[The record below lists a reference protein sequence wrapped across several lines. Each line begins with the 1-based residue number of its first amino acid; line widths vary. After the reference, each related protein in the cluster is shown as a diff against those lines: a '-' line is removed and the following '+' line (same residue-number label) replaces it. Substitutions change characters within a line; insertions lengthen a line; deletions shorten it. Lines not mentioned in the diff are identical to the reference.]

1 MKLIPKL
8 ILLREQQSL
17 WTLGECTFLK
27 ICIGYLCT
35 CRTVCV
41 HDCRFSPENA
51 QLQLLRG
58 VQFHS
63 FFSAAK
69 HGTRR
74 VVSYHVIPA
83 NPSVELSVRE
93 CIQCCSTLGELL
105 TKLSY
110 CFPEVGQHLL
120 RLISISPPKM

>member
-8 ILLREQQSL
+8 ILLKEQQSL
-17 WTLGECTFLK
+17 WALGMILFENLC
-27 ICIGYLCT
+27 CCLCT

-41 HDCRFSPENA
+41 HDCRFSPENT
-51 QLQLLRG
+51 QLQLSRG

-93 CIQCCSTLGELL
+93 CIQCCSTLGELV

-110 CFPEVGQHLL
+110 SFPEVGQHLL
-120 RLISISPPKM
+120 HLISISPPKM